1 MGNIE
6 YNGQENSVS
15 SLWPGAIIPYVISN
29 DFPQNQPGDNRRQAI
44 ENAISTWNAQ
54 TNIRL
59 VPRQHHQDYVE
70 FKEATEVCKAPVGR
84 LGRRQIIQCDLD
96 EDFKGPINEMIG
108 HILHEIGHAIGL
120 KHEHS
125 REDRDSFIN
134 VTSTD
139 HNYAIAGNKHGA
151 YDFKSVMHYFFNNN
165 IAYRSGLPSDM
176 HQNQVGR
183 LYSLSAGDI
192 AAVNYI
198 AQECLKNYV
207 AVNVSGQVDAY
218 DDDRPRAPDRARV
231 PFNHTYIIQRGNPF
245 QLPHMKIC
253 ADEVGVKVEPK
264 RLVVTKE
271 GALFFE
277 GGTLYLY
284 EDTKG
289 SCGGN
294 DLDGQARIPFLVL
307 TASQPSKVTHAK
319 AVNKEVLSN
328 DYGEVTYAMTRK
340 VNIGELLAQG
350 HPIAGARALLESVEE
365 LEESSSESEEL
376 EEVSV

>member
-1 MGNIE
+1 MGNIQ
-6 YNGQENSVS
+6 YSGQENSVS

-151 YDFKSVMHYFFNNN
+151 YDFKSVMHYFFKT
-165 IAYRSGLPSDM
+165 I
-176 HQNQVGR
+176 
-183 LYSLSAGDI
+183 
-192 AAVNYI
+192 
-198 AQECLKNYV
+198 
-207 AVNVSGQVDAY
+207 
-218 DDDRPRAPDRARV
+218 
-231 PFNHTYIIQRGNPF
+231 
-245 QLPHMKIC
+245 
-253 ADEVGVKVEPK
+253 
-264 RLVVTKE
+264 
-271 GALFFE
+271 
-277 GGTLYLY
+277 
-284 EDTKG
+284 
-289 SCGGN
+289 
-294 DLDGQARIPFLVL
+294 
-307 TASQPSKVTHAK
+307 
-319 AVNKEVLSN
+319 
-328 DYGEVTYAMTRK
+328 
-340 VNIGELLAQG
+340 
-350 HPIAGARALLESVEE
+350 
-365 LEESSSESEEL
+365 
-376 EEVSV
+376 